1 MFVISEGLQNGEM
14 GFTVIRSPTQ
24 QAVSAGSV
32 AAGCWGSTGN
42 QPQQAGEAA
51 AVHFVAS

>member
-1 MFVISEGLQNGEM
+1 MFVISEGLRNGEM